1 MFLPCKRHI
10 RQPSC
15 MTIMTSLLKQKK
27 KRKENRNP
35 SQKPKEEEREF
46 HNYSAHQ
53 EAKKEWVKYKE

>member
-1 MFLPCKRHI
+1 
-10 RQPSC
+10 